1 MGILTQPQ
9 TYDPSENDE
18 PVDII
23 KSLIHKNVKKSSRTT
38 YYSDIVGESIKD
50 AVTGATY
57 PWKVGSKEEDKFF
70 RVIITCNQ
78 CELNVNGRT
87 HNTMGR
93 GVHKAF
99 YDSPK
104 SYMEHH
110 KCVLDDDLI
119 KTWEI
124 RHM

>member
-1 MGILTQPQ
+1 MGILTQLQ
-9 TYDPSENDE
+9 TYDPSENDDSSE
-18 PVDII
+18 II
-23 KSLIHKNVKKSSRTT
+23 KPVVQKNVKKSSKTT
-38 YYSDIVGESIKD
+38 YYSDIVGDSIKD

-57 PWKVGSKEEDKFF
+57 PWKVGSKEEEKFF
-70 RVIITCNQ
+70 RVIITSNPS
-78 CELNVNGRT
+78 ELIAKGKM

-110 KCVLDDDLI
+110 KCILDDNLT
-119 KTWEI
+119 KEWEN
-124 RHM
+124 RVM